1 VVVKMNVN
9 WDGDLRFVGE
19 SERGAKVTVEPG
31 PAYGGS
37 GRFQTPMELLLAGL
51 GSCAG
56 MDLMLILQKMRM
68 EVSRVTIEIE
78 GRRRAE
84 EPQYYEAIKIMY
96 RISGEG
102 LNQDKVKRAAQ
113 LATEKYCSVGIM
125 LREKADITYE
135 VRIE

>member
-1 VVVKMNVN
+1 VIVKMNVN
-9 WDGDLRFVGE
+9 WDGDLRFVAE
-19 SERGAKVTVEPG
+19 NERGAKVTVEPG